1 MSDTDNKYMK
11 LALKEAQKAFDKGEV
26 PVGAVIV
33 LNDIIIAKAHNLK
46 TSKRQATHHAEI
58 LAIQKAS
65 KKINDWRL
73 DKCEM
78 YVTLEP
84 CPMCAGALIQAR
96 IRRLVFGAY
105 DPKGGS
111 VVSCQRMFD
120 IKGYNHYP
128 EVSEG
133 VMEHECSDLLTS
145 FFKKMRD
152 NPKKQP

>member
-1 MSDTDNKYMK
+1 MVDTGNKYMK
-11 LALKEAQKAFDKGEV
+11 IALKEAQKAFDKGEV
-26 PVGAVIV
+26 PVGAVVVMNGIV
-33 LNDIIIAKAHNLK
+33 IAKAHNLK
-46 TSKRQATHHAEI
+46 TSARQATHHAEI

-73 DKCEM
+73 DQCEM

-96 IRRLVFGAY
+96 IKRIIFGAY

-111 VVSCQRMFD
+111 VVSCQRMYD
-120 IKGYNHYP
+120 VKGYNHYP

-133 VMEHECSDLLTS
+133 IMKEECSNLLTT

-152 NPKKQP
+152 NSKKQP

>member
-1 MSDTDNKYMK
+1 MSDTENKYMK
-11 LALKEAQKAFDKGEV
+11 LALREAQKAFDKGEV

-33 LNDIIIAKAHNLK
+33 LNDKVIAKAHNLK
-46 TSKRQATHHAEI
+46 TSARQATHHAEI

-65 KKINDWRL
+65 RKINDWRL
-73 DKCEM
+73 DQCEM

-96 IRRLVFGAY
+96 LKRIIFGAY
-105 DPKGGS
+105 DLKGGS

-120 IKGYNHYP
+120 VKGYNHYP
-128 EVSEG
+128 EVKEG
-133 VMEHECSDLLTS
+133 IMEQECSAMLTR

-152 NPKKQP
+152 NSKKQP

>member
-1 MSDTDNKYMK
+1 MVDTDNKYMK
-11 LALKEAQKAFDKGEV
+11 IALKEAQKAFDKGEV
-26 PVGAVIV
+26 PVGAVV
-33 LNDIIIAKAHNLK
+33 VMNGTVIAKAHNLK
-46 TSKRQATHHAEI
+46 TSARQATHHAEI

-73 DKCEM
+73 DQCEM

-96 IRRLVFGAY
+96 IKRIIFGAY

-111 VVSCQRMFD
+111 IVSCQRMYD
-120 IKGYNHYP
+120 VKGYNHYP

-133 VMEHECSDLLTS
+133 IMKEECSSLLTT

-152 NPKKQP
+152 NSKKQP